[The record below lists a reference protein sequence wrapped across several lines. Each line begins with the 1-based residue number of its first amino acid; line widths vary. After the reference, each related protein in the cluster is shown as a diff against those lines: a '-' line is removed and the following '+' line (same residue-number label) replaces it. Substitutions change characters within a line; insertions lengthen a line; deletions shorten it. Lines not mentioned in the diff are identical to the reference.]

1 MKKDIRE
8 VTRKCS
14 MDTLD
19 IEVTVSDR
27 HTKVKSRLNFEK
39 LTEKI
44 SRTTTWFT
52 IQARKLNHSL
62 IVSCN
67 GGKCISK

>member
-19 IEVTVSDR
+19 IEFTVSDR
-27 HTKVKSRLNFEK
+27 HTKVKSRKFLDN
-39 LTEKI
+39 
-44 SRTTTWFT
+44 R
-52 IQARKLNHSL
+52 
-62 IVSCN
+62 
-67 GGKCISK
+67 